1 MKKSADALIAGSLPA
16 ATIGTFGSALLKRF
30 LRGASSTCGAGND
43 EADGGGA
50 DSGNGTE
57 RSSLLTTVVFLVA
70 FLAILG
76 TGCGAGGAGM
86 PVGKAVAILGAGCG
100 AEGACI
106 PHGKTG
112 S

>member
-30 LRGASSTCGAGND
+30 LRGASSTCGAGSD

-76 TGCGAGGAGM
+76 TASW
-86 PVGKAVAILGAGCG
+86 VAELLCPL
-100 AEGACI
+100 EGPQHKVVLVDSGPLAQ
-106 PHGKTG
+106 
-112 S
+112 